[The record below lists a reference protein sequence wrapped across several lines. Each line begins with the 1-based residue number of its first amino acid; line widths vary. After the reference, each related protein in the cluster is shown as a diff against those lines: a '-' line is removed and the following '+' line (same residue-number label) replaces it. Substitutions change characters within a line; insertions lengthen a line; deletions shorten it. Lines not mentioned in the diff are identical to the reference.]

1 MNNVL
6 AELLNLK
13 KYTKTKEEDALLN
26 LKIKK
31 TKVMQQTILQLGIFK
46 KLGTLQ
52 SSTAPSSIFFCPA
65 IVLTCP
71 VKSLYLSGLLLT

>member
-31 TKVMQQTILQLGIFK
+31 TKVMLRN
-46 KLGTLQ
+46 
-52 SSTAPSSIFFCPA
+52 
-65 IVLTCP
+65 
-71 VKSLYLSGLLLT
+71 

>member
-13 KYTKTKEEDALLN
+13 KYTKTKEEEALLD

-31 TKVMQQTILQLGIFK
+31 TKVMQQTILQLDIFK
-46 KLGTLQ
+46 KL
-52 SSTAPSSIFFCPA
+52 TAPSSIFFCSA